1 MINKKKQSFVLIC
14 LIVFILFI
22 FTGCK
27 LQTTII
33 SDAESPKVMLEQFF
47 AELKEKNYS
56 ACDTYLA
63 DNATFVID
71 NDTGYDFMNDLI
83 ELEIDKLS
91 YKLIGET
98 SFDGVNAS
106 QQVKITA
113 LNVDKLTKNMKE
125 NMAKIEYEY
134 LVDKHKSD
142 FDKENNDD
150 VSDVMRVAMEKY
162 ADNAGT
168 VENTVTV
175 KFKFQNN
182 TWKIKVDS
190 DFTAAIFGGSIDEQ

>member
-33 SDAESPKVMLEQFF
+33 SDAEPPEVMLEHFF
-47 AELKEKNYS
+47 AELKAKNYS

-63 DNATFVID
+63 DNATFVVTNNTD
-71 NDTGYDFMNDLI
+71 YDFMDELVD
-83 ELEIDKLS
+83 LEIDKLN
-91 YKLIGET
+91 YQLIGDA

-106 QQVKITA
+106 QKVKITA
-113 LNVDKLTKNMKE
+113 LNVDKLTKYMKE
-125 NMAKIEYEY
+125 NMTKIEYEY
-134 LVDKHKSD
+134 LVDNRKSD

-150 VSDVMRVAMEKY
+150 VSDVMRIAMEKY
-162 ADNAGT
+162 AENAGT
-168 VENTVTV
+168 VEKTVTV

-182 TWKIKVDS
+182 AWKIKVDS
-190 DFTAAIFGGSIDEQ
+190 NFTAAIFGGSIDEQ